1 MKHFRLVLLSIF
13 TLVIIQNCTTT
24 EKVATDKKAIAYEET
39 YKEAQALRAMLG
51 SVSEGETTPDT
62 KTMEQPL
69 EFGVSVSAVQKQFPA
84 PDKFEYDPMVN
95 NKVTVLARN
104 AAGGRFTFFFYEDK
118 LYKIVTIS
126 RWNVYTIQFAEDDIK
141 NTEAIFIEGNG
152 EPDVIE
158 EDEMHKKMVWLK
170 DDLEVKLE
178 EFNLMSH
185 KGMNRVMSIM
195 YTDRNISPLAKKMN
209 LSNYI
214 KQNEK
219 SLKIVSLKIHYN

>member
-24 EKVATDKKAIAYEET
+24 EKVATDKKAIADEET

-51 SVSEGETTPDT
+51 YVPEDESTPDT

-69 EFGVSVSAVQKQFPA
+69 EFGVSVSEVQKQFPA

-152 EPDVIE
+152 EPDLIE
-158 EDEMHKKMVWLK
+158 EDGTHKKMVWLK
-170 DDLEVKLE
+170 GDLEVKLE

-185 KGMNRVMSIM
+185 RGMNRVMTLM
-195 YTDRNISPLAKKMN
+195 YTDRNISQLAKKDESFE
-209 LSNYI
+209 LY
-214 KQNEK
+214 KTK
-219 SLKIVSLKIHYN
+219 RK

>member
-1 MKHFRLVLLSIF
+1 MNNISLVLLSIF

-24 EKVATDKKAIAYEET
+24 EKVATDKAIADEET

-51 SVSEGETTPDT
+51 SVSEDETTPDT

-84 PDKFEYDPMVN
+84 PDKSEYDPMVN

-152 EPDVIE
+152 EPDFIE
-158 EDEMHKKMVWLK
+158 EDETHKKMVWLK
-170 DDLEVKLE
+170 GDLEVKLE

-185 KGMNRVMSIM
+185 RGVNRVMTLM
-195 YTDRNISPLAKKMN
+195 YTDRNISPLAKKDESFE
-209 LSNYI
+209 LY
-214 KQNEK
+214 KTK
-219 SLKIVSLKIHYN
+219 RK

>member
-13 TLVIIQNCTTT
+13 ILVIIQNCTTT
-24 EKVATDKKAIAYEET
+24 EKVATDNKVIADEET

-51 SVSEGETTPDT
+51 YMPEDESTPDT

-69 EFGVSVSAVQKQFPA
+69 EFGVSVSEVQKQFPA
-84 PDKFEYDPMVN
+84 PDKSEYDPMVN

-152 EPDVIE
+152 EPDLIE
-158 EDEMHKKMVWLK
+158 EDATHKKMVWLK
-170 DDLEVKLE
+170 GDLEVKLE

-185 KGMNRVMSIM
+185 RGMTRVMTIM
-195 YTDRNISPLAKKMN
+195 YTDRNISQLAKKDESFE
-209 LSNYI
+209 LY
-214 KQNEK
+214 KTK
-219 SLKIVSLKIHYN
+219 RK

>member
-1 MKHFRLVLLSIF
+1 M
-13 TLVIIQNCTTT
+13 LVIIQNCTTT
-24 EKVATDKKAIAYEET
+24 EKVATDKAIADEET
-39 YKEAQALRAMLG
+39 HKEAQALRAMLG

-84 PDKFEYDPMVN
+84 PDKSEYDPMVN

-152 EPDVIE
+152 EPDFIE
-158 EDEMHKKMVWLK
+158 EDETHKKMVWLK
-170 DDLEVKLE
+170 GDLEVKLE

-185 KGMNRVMSIM
+185 RGVNRVMTLM
-195 YTDRNISPLAKKMN
+195 YTDRNISPLAKKDESFE
-209 LSNYI
+209 LY
-214 KQNEK
+214 KTK
-219 SLKIVSLKIHYN
+219 RK

>member
-1 MKHFRLVLLSIF
+1 MNNISLVLLSIF

-24 EKVATDKKAIAYEET
+24 EKVATDKAIADEET

-84 PDKFEYDPMVN
+84 PDKSEYDPMVN

-152 EPDVIE
+152 EPDFIE
-158 EDEMHKKMVWLK
+158 EDETHKKMVWLK
-170 DDLEVKLE
+170 GDLEVKLE

-185 KGMNRVMSIM
+185 RGVNRVMTLM
-195 YTDRNISPLAKKMN
+195 YTDRNISPLAKKDESFE
-209 LSNYI
+209 LY
-214 KQNEK
+214 KTK
-219 SLKIVSLKIHYN
+219 RK

>member
-1 MKHFRLVLLSIF
+1 MKNIWFVLMSIF

-24 EKVATDKKAIAYEET
+24 EKIATDKKATSDKEI
-39 YKEAQALRAMLG
+39 YKDVQALKTMLG
-51 SVSEGETTPDT
+51 YVPEDEATPDT
-62 KTMEQPL
+62 KTMAQPL

-84 PDKFEYDPMVN
+84 PDKFEYEPMVN
-95 NKVTVLARN
+95 NKVTILARN

-118 LYKIVTIS
+118 LYKIAVINS
-126 RWNVYTIQFAEDDIK
+126 WKDYTLQFAEDDIK

-170 DDLEVKLE
+170 EGLEIKLE

-185 KGMNRVMSIM
+185 KGMNRIMSLM
-195 YTDRNISPLAKKMN
+195 YTDRDISPLAKKDESFELYKTN
-209 LSNYI
+209 R
-214 KQNEK
+214 KE
-219 SLKIVSLKIHYN
+219 

>member
-13 TLVIIQNCTTT
+13 ILVIIQNCTTT
-24 EKVATDKKAIAYEET
+24 EKVATDNKAIADEET

-51 SVSEGETTPDT
+51 YMPEDESTPDT

-69 EFGVSVSAVQKQFPA
+69 EFGVSVSEVQKQFPA

-141 NTEAIFIEGNG
+141 NTEAVFIEGNG
-152 EPDVIE
+152 EPDFIE
-158 EDEMHKKMVWLK
+158 EDETHKKMVWLK
-170 DDLEVKLE
+170 GDVEVKLE

-185 KGMNRVMSIM
+185 RGMNRVMTLM
-195 YTDRNISPLAKKMN
+195 YTDRNISQLAKKDETFE
-209 LSNYI
+209 LY
-214 KQNEK
+214 KTK
-219 SLKIVSLKIHYN
+219 RK

>member
-1 MKHFRLVLLSIF
+1 MKTICLLLLSII

-24 EKVATDKKAIAYEET
+24 EKVATDKKAITDEEIN
-39 YKEAQALRAMLG
+39 KEVQALKTMLG
-51 SVSEGETTPDT
+51 YVPEDEAASEA

-69 EFGVSVSAVQKQFPA
+69 EFGVSVSTVEKQFPA
-84 PDKFEYDPMVN
+84 PDKFEFDPMVN
-95 NKVTVLARN
+95 DKVTVLVRN

-118 LYKIVTIS
+118 LYKIIILNS
-126 RWNVYTIQFAEDDIK
+126 WNDYTLQFAEDDIK

-158 EDEMHKKMVWLK
+158 EDEMHKMMVWLK

-185 KGMNRVMSIM
+185 KGMNRVLSLM
-195 YTDRNISPLAKKMN
+195 YTDRNISLLAK
-209 LSNYI
+209 NYESFELY
-214 KQNEK
+214 KTKRKEDK
-219 SLKIVSLKIHYN
+219 DR

>member
-1 MKHFRLVLLSIF
+1 
-13 TLVIIQNCTTT
+13 LVIIQNCTTT
-24 EKVATDKKAIAYEET
+24 EKVATDNKAIADEET

-51 SVSEGETTPDT
+51 YMPEDESTPDT

-69 EFGVSVSAVQKQFPA
+69 EFGVSVSEVQKQFPA

-152 EPDVIE
+152 EPDLIE
-158 EDEMHKKMVWLK
+158 EDGMHKKMVWLK
-170 DDLEVKLE
+170 GDLEVKLE

-185 KGMNRVMSIM
+185 RGMNRVMTLM
-195 YTDRNISPLAKKMN
+195 YTDRNISQLAKKDETFE
-209 LSNYI
+209 LY
-214 KQNEK
+214 KTK
-219 SLKIVSLKIHYN
+219 RK

>member
-1 MKHFRLVLLSIF
+1 
-13 TLVIIQNCTTT
+13 LVIIQNCTTT
-24 EKVATDKKAIAYEET
+24 EKVATDNKAIVDEET

-51 SVSEGETTPDT
+51 YMPEDESTPDT

-69 EFGVSVSAVQKQFPA
+69 EFGVSVSEVQKQFPA

-152 EPDVIE
+152 EPDLIE
-158 EDEMHKKMVWLK
+158 EDGMHKKMVWLK
-170 DDLEVKLE
+170 GDLEVKLE

-185 KGMNRVMSIM
+185 RGMNRVMTLM
-195 YTDRNISPLAKKMN
+195 YTDRNISQLAKKDETFE
-209 LSNYI
+209 LY
-214 KQNEK
+214 KTK
-219 SLKIVSLKIHYN
+219 RK

>member
-1 MKHFRLVLLSIF
+1 MNNISLVLLSIF

-24 EKVATDKKAIAYEET
+24 EKVATDKAIADEET

-84 PDKFEYDPMVN
+84 PDKSEYDPMVN
-95 NKVTVLARN
+95 NKVPVLARN

-126 RWNVYTIQFAEDDIK
+126 RWNVYTIQVAEDDIK

-152 EPDVIE
+152 EPDFIE
-158 EDEMHKKMVWLK
+158 EDETHKKMVWLK
-170 DDLEVKLE
+170 GDLEVKLE

-185 KGMNRVMSIM
+185 RGVNRVMTLM
-195 YTDRNISPLAKKMN
+195 YTDRNISPLAKKDESFE
-209 LSNYI
+209 LY
-214 KQNEK
+214 KTK
-219 SLKIVSLKIHYN
+219 RK